1 MAEKVVGGDEGGA
14 HRNAG
19 CSRLYDLAQRL
30 VVAYRELGVKGGVKP
45 GQCGRVK
52 VGQSIVGGCCGISG

>member
-1 MAEKVVGGDEGGA
+1 LTQPRLLEMDE
-14 HRNAG
+14 
-19 CSRLYDLAQRL
+19 SRQY
-30 VVAYRELGVKGGVKP
+30 GVKGGVKP